1 MLGNCSFNWTMLS
14 QINKTNNNI
23 TNNLTTR
30 NTSSRMAV
38 SQATYISM
46 VILGVLVVLENS
58 LVCLA
63 FAFNRKLRKRQAN
76 ILVCSQ
82 AGADLIN
89 GLIFI
94 PVNVAENA
102 LGKQMHSGYVIMYV
116 LFVSLFNLFCLALD
130 RYLALI
136 KPLMHHLLMDVSRTK
151 KILIIIWLVPLAVT
165 LIPLSWAS
173 ASGPTAITA
182 HRIYIAIFWS
192 LMLLLCVVMVLMY
205 IRIYRTAAKT
215 IRLRQQRMTMNC
227 KDKENRVTT
236 TRKELRVAHLFG
248 LLLFFFILAYLPI
261 LYMNFMDLVRL
272 YRLIPPILEDLSLY
286 SLIANSIVN
295 PILCLLLKKDYQLI
309 IKRWICFEW
318 ITEKRRGE
326 SLRSHTSLKTGV
338 EDMETSDSGTEINR
352 KKRLRLSWRKSLSVK
367 CPDHFKM
374 TCPENAQSTN
384 DKTKRA
390 AVKVKCIQMNGNCE
404 GEAPVTEHKRQ
415 KITFEDDYLG
425 DNAKV
430 PLVKNK
436 AFSPNNRSE
445 NNQNLSNEKVKFSN
459 MSCRYTKTATERE
472 RDDHGNN
479 QNEDRI
485 SNGNNN
491 GLGNDTE
498 SQPILG
504 YLE

>member
-1 MLGNCSFNWTMLS
+1 MLGNCSFNWTILS
-14 QINKTNNNI
+14 QINKTIDNI
-23 TNNLTTR
+23 TNNSTTR
-30 NTSSRMAV
+30 NSTSRMAV

-46 VILGVLVVLENS
+46 VFLGVLVVLENS

-94 PVNVAENA
+94 PVTVAENA
-102 LGKQMHSGYVIMYV
+102 LGIQMHRGYVIMYV

-165 LIPLSWAS
+165 LIPLFWES
-173 ASGPTAITA
+173 ASRATAITA
-182 HRIYIAIFWS
+182 SRIYIAIFWS
-192 LMLLLCVVMVLMY
+192 LMLILCVVMVLMY
-205 IRIYRTAAKT
+205 IQIYRTAAKT

-261 LYMNFMDLVRL
+261 LYMNFMDLVHL
-272 YRLIPPILEDLSLY
+272 EDLIPPILEDLSLY

-309 IKRWICFEW
+309 IKRWICCEW
-318 ITEKRRGE
+318 ITEKRRDE
-326 SLRSHTSLKTGV
+326 SLRSHNSLKTGL
-338 EDMETSDSGTEINR
+338 EDMDTSDSCTEINK
-352 KKRLRLSWRKSLSVK
+352 KKRLRLSWKKSLPMK
-367 CPDHFKM
+367 CPDQRKM
-374 TCPENAQSTN
+374 TSPEKAHSAN

-390 AVKVKCIQMNGNCE
+390 AIKGKCVQINGNCE
-404 GEAPVTEHKRQ
+404 GEAPVKEHKRQ
-415 KITFEDDYLG
+415 KIKFEGDHLG
-425 DNAKV
+425 DNGKM
-430 PLVKNK
+430 PLLKNK
-436 AFSPNNRSE
+436 AVSPKNQGE
-445 NNQNLSNEKVKFSN
+445 NNQNSNNEKVKLSN
-459 MSCRYTKTATERE
+459 LSCRYTKTETERE
-472 RDDHGNN
+472 RDDIENKQGEDSVSHGNN
-479 QNEDRI
+479 NE
-485 SNGNNN
+485 
-491 GLGNDTE
+491 LGHDNE